1 MVVGAQATEVDLVVI
16 GSGPG
21 GYVAAIRAAELG
33 KKVTIIEKDNVGGVC
48 LNIGCIPSKA
58 LINIGHHYQESLE
71 EEKGE
76 NPFGLSVGNVK
87 LNWESAQKWKQDKV
101 VNQLTGGV
109 KMLLKKHKVDVIQG
123 TAEFID
129 NNTINVEQEDGFQL
143 LQFNDVIISTGSRPI
158 EIPSFPFGGRI
169 IDSTGALS
177 LSEVPKH
184 LIIVGG
190 GVIGSELGGAYR
202 MLGSKITIVE
212 GLDHILNGFDKEM
225 SDIIANRVKSAGSEI
240 FTSAMAKSA
249 TQTDKDVTLT
259 FEVDGK
265 EQTVTGDYLLVSVGR
280 RPNTDLIG
288 LNNTDVKLTDR
299 GLIEVDDSYAT
310 NVPHIYAIGDVNG
323 KLQLA
328 HAATAQGLHAVHHIA
343 ARSTSDTDSCS
354 VSRSVDPLLDL
365 VPSCIYAT
373 PEIASVGLT
382 LDQAKE
388 QGLAA
393 KSHKILSSAN
403 GKSVLSLQERGFMKV
418 IYLEET
424 HVIIGAQLLCARATD
439 MISEFAVAIAQKL
452 TLEEMASVIRPHPSF
467 SEMITQVT
475 TL

>member
-71 EEKGE
+71 EEKGK

-177 LSEVPKH
+177 LPEVPKH

-310 NVPHIYAIGDVNG
+310 NVPHIYAIGDVVPG
-323 KLQLA
+323 PMLA
-328 HAATAQGLHAVHHIA
+328 HKASFQAKVAAAAIAGAEDDVDLHVALPAVA
-343 ARSTSDTDSCS
+343 YTTTELAT
-354 VSRSVDPLLDL
+354 VGE
-365 VPSCIYAT
+365 T
-373 PEIASVGLT
+373 PESVK
-382 LDQAKE
+382 DRKDV
-388 QGLAA
+388 
-393 KSHKILSSAN
+393 KISKFPFAAN
-403 GKSVLSLQERGFMKV
+403 GRAISMNDTTGFLRL
-418 IYLEET
+418 ITET
-424 HVIIGAQLLCARATD
+424 KEGALIGAQIVGPGASDL
-439 MISEFAVAIAQKL
+439 ISGLSLAIENGL
-452 TLEEMASVIRPHPSF
+452 TSKDISLTIQPHP
-467 SEMITQVT
+467 
-475 TL
+475 TLGEAIMDTAELADGLPIHV

>member
-71 EEKGE
+71 AAEKK
-76 NPFGLSVGNVK
+76 NPFGLSMSKVE
-87 LNWESAQKWKQDKV
+87 LDWASAQKWKQDKV

-109 KMLLKKHKVDVIQG
+109 KMLLKKHKIDVIKG
-123 TAEFID
+123 TAEFVD

-177 LSEVPKH
+177 LPEVPKH
-184 LIIVGG
+184 LI
-190 GVIGSELGGAYR
+190 IGSELGGAYR

-299 GLIEVDDSYAT
+299 GLIEVNESYAT
-310 NVPHIYAIGDVNG
+310 NVPHIYAIGDVVPG
-323 KLQLA
+323 PMLA
-328 HAATAQGLHAVHHIA
+328 HKASFQAKVAAAAIAGAEDDVDLHVALPAVA
-343 ARSTSDTDSCS
+343 YTTTELAT
-354 VSRSVDPLLDL
+354 VGE
-365 VPSCIYAT
+365 T
-373 PEIASVGLT
+373 PETVK
-382 LDQAKE
+382 DRKDV
-388 QGLAA
+388 
-393 KSHKILSSAN
+393 KISKFPFAAN
-403 GKSVLSLQERGFMKV
+403 GRAISMNDTTGFLRL
-418 IYLEET
+418 ITET
-424 HVIIGAQLLCARATD
+424 KEGAIIGAQIVGPGASDL
-439 MISEFAVAIAQKL
+439 ISGLSLAIENGL
-452 TLEEMASVIRPHPSF
+452 TSKDISLTIQPHP
-467 SEMITQVT
+467 
-475 TL
+475 TLGEAIMDTAELADGLPIHV